1 MAGKFWKIKQPS
13 SHGER
18 PGEKYGLDSASGR
31 GQYLRDRPISLPGK
45 GRDGESVRVGGA
57 GRRADER
64 IGAGISMRAK
74 EKPTG
79 RSESSREKPMPLLRL
94 FVYGTLKRGCRN
106 HHVLLPGSLWR
117 SERRPFGAASTRAP
131 GIPFWR
137 CPKMTSSPKAPPIP
151 WPTRPPRRDC
161 PIRCSP
167 STGSSRK
174 APQGMPWGAVYGE
187 LLTFDEPQTRLPPI
201 DRLEGFRPAGRSL
214 YRRVLVPATVDG
226 ARQLA
231 WVYTVE
237 NLGIGRRRIE
247 SGRWPE

>member
-1 MAGKFWKIKQPS
+1 MADKFGKIKQPS
-13 SHGER
+13 SHGEQ

-45 GRDGESVRVGGA
+45 RRAGESVRVGGA

-94 FVYGTLKRGCRN
+94 FAYGTLKRGCRN
-106 HHVLLPGSLWR
+106 HHAFCRGFVEIREASVRGRLYQGPGYPILEVPEEDILAQGTTHPLADAATQARLSDPVR
-117 SERRPFGAASTRAP
+117 SKLQRFPESA
-131 GIPFWR
+131 
-137 CPKMTSSPKAPPIP
+137 
-151 WPTRPPRRDC
+151 
-161 PIRCSP
+161 
-167 STGSSRK
+167 TGD
-174 APQGMPWGAVYGE
+174 PWGAVYGE
-187 LLTFDEPQTRLPPI
+187 LLTFDDPQTRLPPI

-214 YRRVLVPATVDG
+214 YRRVQVRATVDG